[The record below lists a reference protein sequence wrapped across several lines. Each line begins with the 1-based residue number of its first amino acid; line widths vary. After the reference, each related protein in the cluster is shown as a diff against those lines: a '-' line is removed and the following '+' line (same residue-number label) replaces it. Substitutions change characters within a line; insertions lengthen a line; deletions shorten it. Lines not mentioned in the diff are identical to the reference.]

1 MKGVSVRL
9 TILRP
14 PQRIFIYGVPGS
26 GKTTIGRVL
35 AARLGY
41 RFMEGDR
48 VRMHAQGSSPQP
60 CQDPF
65 LFLGTTEAWRQ
76 FGELSHHTA
85 VEGLMAV
92 RDGLAPYV
100 AAEIEHQLEPF
111 VLEAAFLRPRD
122 VQRVGPVLLVV
133 TEDEQIHESHF
144 FEHRVRDQPALEAF
158 RAARMLQDYLT
169 REAGQAGVGLLSNR
183 GAVHEVTA
191 HAVQLIRWKG

>member
-9 TILRP
+9 TTLRP

-26 GKTTIGRVL
+26 GKTTIGRML

-41 RFMEGDR
+41 RFVEADR
-48 VRMHAQGSSPQP
+48 VREHAHGSSPRP
-60 CQDPF
+60 RQDPF
-65 LFLGTTEAWRQ
+65 LFLGTTEAWRP
-76 FGELSHHTA
+76 FGKLSHRTA

-100 AAEIEHQLEPF
+100 AAEIEHQREPF

-133 TEDEQIHESHF
+133 TEDEQTHESHF
-144 FEHRVRDQPALEAF
+144 FEHRVRDQPTLEAF

-169 REAGQAGVGLLSNR
+169 REAGQAGINLLSNR
-183 GAVHEVTA
+183 GAVHEAIA
-191 HAVQLIRWKG
+191 HTVQLIRWEG